1 MGKNISVYLPD
12 EQIHFINSQKG
23 GPSQI
28 VQKAIRLVMKT
39 GKNESGYDDV
49 LAAAREIRK
58 GRDVSNVIQSWHHE
72 RDTDRW

>member
-1 MGKNISVYLPD
+1 MGKNISVNLPD
-12 EQIHFINSQKG
+12 EQVHFINSQKE
-23 GPSQI
+23 GPSRI

-49 LAAAREIRK
+49 LAAAGEIRK
-58 GRDVSNVIQSWHHE
+58 GHDVNNAIQSWHHE